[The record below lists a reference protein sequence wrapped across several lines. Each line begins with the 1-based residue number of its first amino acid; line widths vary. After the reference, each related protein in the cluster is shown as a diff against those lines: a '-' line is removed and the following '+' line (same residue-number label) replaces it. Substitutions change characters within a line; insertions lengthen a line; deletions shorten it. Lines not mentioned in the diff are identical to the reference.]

1 MTEIK
6 TRGPAYR
13 LGQRPLMVIAMPAG
27 EPLPPSWRMWLSS
40 LMWRGQE
47 WQIWRTCARQP
58 DLPLGAVIVPREG
71 WQVTDAEREA
81 FRAQLSERIA
91 LWGGTL
97 WESPAEE
104 DLAIRRDR
112 SDPDLLPWIFDAPVD
127 LDFHRAA
134 DAGGMGMQS
143 EHLFCGVRLLGG
155 RWTYHIGLGS
165 HMRLIGVCDS
175 EAEALVM
182 AMACLMASWLA
193 RLERIQT
200 ARGGD
205 LGWGVPVVAPQEGI
219 CTE

>member
-6 TRGPAYR
+6 TLGPTAR
-13 LGQRPLMVIAMPAG
+13 FGQRPTMVIAMPAG
-27 EPLPPSWRMWLSS
+27 EPIPPAWRMWLPS
-40 LMWRGQE
+40 LMWRGQD

-58 DLPLGAVIVPREG
+58 DLPVGAVIVPRDG
-71 WQVTDAEREA
+71 WPVTEAEREA
-81 FRAQLSERIA
+81 FRAQISERIA

-112 SDPDLLPWIFDAPVD
+112 SDPDLQTWIFEAPVD
-127 LDFHRAA
+127 LDCNRAL
-134 DAGGMGMQS
+134 DAGGMMMQS
-143 EHLFCGVRLLGG
+143 EHLCCGVRLLGG
-155 RWTYHIGLGS
+155 RWTYHIGHGGHL
-165 HMRLIGVCDS
+165 RQIGACDT

-182 AMACLMASWLA
+182 ARACLMASWLA

-205 LGWGVPVVAPQEGI
+205 LGWGVPVVAPQ
-219 CTE
+219 